1 MIRGT
6 PGLNLPLSDRQD
18 VAAACLCRRC
28 AGEMYVR
35 EVAYLWQDRRI
46 CPDCCKAEIA
56 AWLEEAP
63 QEVACALGVEREMV

>member
-6 PGLNLPLSDRQD
+6 PGLSLPLSDRQD

-46 CPDCCKAEIA
+46 CPDCFKAEIA